1 MPAVSFA
8 ERVVEVIA
16 DRGEAAHPRY
26 EHGSGCIV
34 AGRTVLTAGHVVAGA
49 VAVSVRYPDKREVPA
64 SLDPSFVV
72 DTPGIDL
79 ALVEV
84 DDPDL
89 DLPVLPVARVDRTS
103 VDAEVIER
111 VQVVG

>member
-1 MPAVSFA
+1 MPAVPFA

-49 VAVSVRYPDKREVPA
+49 LAVSVRFPDKREVPA
-64 SLDPSFVV
+64 LLDGQFVMV
-72 DTPGIDL
+72 TPGADL
-79 ALVEV
+79 ALVEI
-84 DDPDL
+84 DDPAL
-89 DLPVLPVARVDRTS
+89 DLPALPIARVDRAG
-103 VDAEVIER
+103 VDAEMIER
-111 VQVVG
+111 VQVV